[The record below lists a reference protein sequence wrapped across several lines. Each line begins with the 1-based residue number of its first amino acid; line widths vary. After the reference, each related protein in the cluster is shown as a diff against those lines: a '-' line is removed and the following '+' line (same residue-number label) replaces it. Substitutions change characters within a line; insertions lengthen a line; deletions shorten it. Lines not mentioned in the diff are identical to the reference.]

1 MLTTFTFRDTALSL
15 VVCSLQPVHLELSL
29 SSMEKEAGCLWSG
42 NLRACFYAGA
52 GGSMQHAVH
61 VQVKEPLTR
70 LNLFLERHI
79 GSVVI
84 VAVFEGS

>member
-1 MLTTFTFRDTALSL
+1 
-15 VVCSLQPVHLELSL
+15 
-29 SSMEKEAGCLWSG
+29 
-42 NLRACFYAGA
+42 
-52 GGSMQHAVH
+52 MQHAVH

-84 VAVFEGS
+84 VAVSEGS